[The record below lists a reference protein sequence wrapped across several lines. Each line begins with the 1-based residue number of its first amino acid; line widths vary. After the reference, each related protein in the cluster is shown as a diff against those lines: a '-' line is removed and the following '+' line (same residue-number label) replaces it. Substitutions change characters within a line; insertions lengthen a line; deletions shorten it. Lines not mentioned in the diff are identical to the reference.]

1 MPNRSL
7 RIWGNLLLSAVLL
20 SVYATSADVAHT
32 GTDQSA
38 QATQVSSS
46 VYRGFAALCAVAK
59 NENRYVREWVDHHKC
74 LGFSRIY
81 LYDHGSQERM
91 SSQLED
97 HIASGFVSYT
107 YFTGHHKKYSRD
119 ARPTSLEKFLLTAQG
134 YAYKKC
140 VKHHSKSHSF
150 LGFIDIDEFLVLMD
164 PGIVSVEQL
173 LRPYSGFGGLAVHWQ
188 LVGSSNHTARPA
200 GPVTTSYTHCVK
212 PEAMENRQFKVF
224 ANTAARPV
232 MQNPHRPRL
241 FAPQNVPFP
250 YLVNEHRKRIR
261 SC

>member
-1 MPNRSL
+1 MRRARMPNRSL

-188 LVGSSNHTARPA
+188 LTMRRSLRAGAVRALSARRATSSSWSTRPA
-200 GPVTTSYTHCVK
+200 TP
-212 PEAMENRQFKVF
+212 A
-224 ANTAARPV
+224 
-232 MQNPHRPRL
+232 PRL
-241 FAPQNVPFP
+241 QRSSSSGSVPHPGMAAPTA
-250 YLVNEHRKRIR
+250 LVQVRAADAVLLPD
-261 SC
+261 